1 MKKHA
6 VQLTLLFSTVILF
19 TGCQTLQKKISPP
32 SSSTPTYLEQSVV
45 PLKHAYDFHIVE
57 TATQQQKNI
66 PQLARSLKAFDVI
79 FIGEEHNN
87 HASHLFQMQLLSEL
101 YAQRPEQILSLEMF
115 NRDQQEKLNRYLDGE
130 VGEVYLVYKTP
141 TWSNYIASYRPLVE
155 HAKQHFVPVVAA
167 NAPSDIVR
175 CIGREG
181 KPYLDKLTEEERNHI
196 AKNPFL
202 DNEAYRK
209 RYMEFV
215 EEMRKMSEEG
225 KEKSYLA
232 QLTRDNTMAESIYQ
246 TWQEHPE
253 SQIIHLNGSFHSD
266 FYLGTVSALKARA
279 PELNIAVI
287 APVTVEDNQHPNY
300 SDEDLTRGQY
310 IYLIPEQ
317 PEQYVDRNYRQKNH
331 KAMFKKASTKPCRPD
346 QASDSE

>member
-1 MKKHA
+1 MNKLA
-6 VQLTLLFSTVILF
+6 VQLTFLFSTVMLF
-19 TGCQTLQKKISPP
+19 TGCQTLQKNSSPP
-32 SSSTPTYLEQSVV
+32 SPKLTYLEQPAV

-57 TATQQQKNI
+57 TATETQQNIQK
-66 PQLARSLKAFDVI
+66 LANSLKDFDVI
-79 FIGEEHNN
+79 FIGEEHSN
-87 HASHLFQMQLLSEL
+87 HASHLFQMQLLAEL
-101 YAQRPEQILSLEMF
+101 YTLRPEQILSLEMF
-115 NRDQQEKLNRYLDGE
+115 NRDHQDKLNRYLDGE
-130 VGEVYLVYKTP
+130 VGEIYLVYKTP

-155 HAKQHFVPVVAA
+155 HAKQHFIPVVAA
-167 NAPSDIVR
+167 NAASNIVR

-181 KPYLDKLTEEERNHI
+181 KPYLEKLTEEEREHI
-196 AKNPFL
+196 AKKPFL

-215 EEMRKMSEEG
+215 EKIRKLSKEG
-225 KEKSYLA
+225 REKSYLA

-246 TWQEHPE
+246 TWLEHPE

-279 PELNIAVI
+279 PQLKVAVI
-287 APVTVEDNQHPNY
+287 APVTVEDNQHPTY

-317 PEQYVDRNYRQKNH
+317 PEQYVDRSYRQKNH
-331 KAMFKKASTKPCRPD
+331 QAMFQKASTKQCRPD
-346 QASDSE
+346 EDSKSE